1 MKKSRGKKY
10 PSERSPSISYQDQIT
25 GRDVHLARSHNRRC
39 SYHRSNR
46 AQDSEQFLI
55 IRAVGLVY
63 VREHRSNVGT
73 IEQILF
79 KYGRERKRTLYIYK
93 QGWKSIHNKYKQM

>member
-1 MKKSRGKKY
+1 MKKSRGKQNL
-10 PSERSPSISYQDQIT
+10 SERSPSINYQDQIT
-25 GRDVHLARSHNRRC
+25 GRDVHLARSYNRSC
-39 SYHRSNR
+39 SDHRSNR
-46 AQDSEQFLI
+46 AQDSEQVLI

-79 KYGRERKRTLYIYK
+79 K
-93 QGWKSIHNKYKQM
+93 